1 MERERFKKMIS
12 LMLILAL
19 CSSSVTMAFAER
31 QTIIIK
37 GKPLK
42 GFDKTCVGSATG
54 MTYTTSTDKL
64 YVDGEVAFCIQ
75 SGYKIQG
82 FDPSGEDEAE
92 LIYDASEIVENDS
105 LQNKIAYLGW
115 HDSSKTDK
123 DYAFTQMYIWQSLP
137 DVPASGNA
145 TIKFVSTDLN
155 NEYREWKKEIDR
167 RISNWKTKPSFDYG
181 TGKKAIDIAA
191 GETKTVTDSNGVL
204 EDYKAFSYTDSG
216 ITVSHKA
223 GANTLTVKASENCS
237 IESVSMNSDS
247 LQKAGCCKYDK
258 SAAASYIYE
267 HEKSQNIAT
276 YAPGFIEPIS
286 MELKFDVKTVTG
298 KIAIEKT
305 KSPDAASDQTMP
317 EAGAEFQVYLKIAG
331 SYAASP
337 ADYRDIITTGK
348 DGKAATK
355 DLPHGTYIVHQTK
368 GAEGHKFIE
377 DFEVTIGTDSHDNVY
392 TYKINNET
400 LQSKIKI
407 VKKDSETGKTIPLAG
422 TKFEL
427 TNLTTGEQI
436 KSGFE
441 DGCFETDKN
450 GEIALPFPLYYGSY
464 RLTERK
470 APEGYVLAGPI
481 EFTVDG
487 RQETLEIEV
496 KDMPQKGII
505 KLHKTGEILQSVK
518 ENEDGTYTPV
528 FGSADMEG
536 AEFEVSAAEDIIT
549 PEGTVRVRKGE
560 VVGNLVTDSEGN
572 AQTGIQYLGKF
583 NISETKAPYGHI
595 LDDTVYTVEL
605 KYAGQEAEITDT
617 SIDFDND
624 RQKAKIRLT
633 KAIEEDELFGMYSD
647 EAYKDIRFGLFA
659 AEEITAA
666 DGSTIPESG
675 LIEVIGVQ
683 PLRGSDDGEKKG
695 GYADAVENDLFS
707 AAEVPPAEIIPADKI
722 NGEAEREKA
731 IGVHDDRADD
741 GACLMRNEGGEQ
753 GKLGEKKGEKKRKQQ
768 KVAHERFI
776 LYDGPQQRDEQIQ
789 PHDHVEKPEVIV
801 PCDELRK
808 HDRKRCMAKD

>member
-317 EAGAEFQVYLKIAG
+317 EAGAEFQVYLKTAG

-337 ADYRDIITTGK
+337 ADYR
-348 DGKAATK
+348 
-355 DLPHGTYIVHQTK
+355 V
-368 GAEGHKFIE
+368 
-377 DFEVTIGTDSHDNVY
+377 
-392 TYKINNET
+392 
-400 LQSKIKI
+400 
-407 VKKDSETGKTIPLAG
+407 
-422 TKFEL
+422 
-427 TNLTTGEQI
+427 
-436 KSGFE
+436 
-441 DGCFETDKN
+441 
-450 GEIALPFPLYYGSY
+450 
-464 RLTERK
+464 
-470 APEGYVLAGPI
+470 
-481 EFTVDG
+481 
-487 RQETLEIEV
+487 
-496 KDMPQKGII
+496 
-505 KLHKTGEILQSVK
+505 
-518 ENEDGTYTPV
+518 
-528 FGSADMEG
+528 
-536 AEFEVSAAEDIIT
+536 
-549 PEGTVRVRKGE
+549 
-560 VVGNLVTDSEGN
+560 
-572 AQTGIQYLGKF
+572 
-583 NISETKAPYGHI
+583 
-595 LDDTVYTVEL
+595 
-605 KYAGQEAEITDT
+605 
-617 SIDFDND
+617 
-624 RQKAKIRLT
+624 
-633 KAIEEDELFGMYSD
+633 
-647 EAYKDIRFGLFA
+647 
-659 AEEITAA
+659 
-666 DGSTIPESG
+666 
-675 LIEVIGVQ
+675 
-683 PLRGSDDGEKKG
+683 
-695 GYADAVENDLFS
+695 
-707 AAEVPPAEIIPADKI
+707 
-722 NGEAEREKA
+722 
-731 IGVHDDRADD
+731 
-741 GACLMRNEGGEQ
+741 
-753 GKLGEKKGEKKRKQQ
+753 
-768 KVAHERFI
+768 
-776 LYDGPQQRDEQIQ
+776 
-789 PHDHVEKPEVIV
+789 
-801 PCDELRK
+801 
-808 HDRKRCMAKD
+808 